1 MGAMFDLSL
10 EALES
15 GKYRVTVLDSPA
27 GTASEE
33 IDAPL
38 GFAELA
44 DLNDALAGRGVDAKG
59 REAALKAA
67 REKLFGAILSDSI
80 KYAYTT
86 SLTRA
91 GAGGLTLRLRLD
103 RAGDLSGL
111 PWPLLREGAEG
122 ATKLTRLDAPPASRP
137 VGGAREFLQGGR
149 LAAVAGAAALLI
161 VLVVLV
167 LLVVRRPES
176 DVDLS
181 VTSLRFLPSKPSPGQ
196 IFTVSIGIK
205 NNGTTDSGAFNWA
218 WFKDDFT
225 TAPRA
230 DLSSRIENLEPG
242 KTITVRGSFSF
253 GWWDEYN
260 STAWVNFDGLVKET
274 IYFNN
279 LSKPAPGFI
288 QTSDA
293 PFVIDFNVLPNGES
307 LQEARDFRG
316 DEFRLWDLTILPDVS
331 ANPGCA
337 KAVLKLSV
345 VVVTNSIMTGLPGV
359 APGCDDLPVQVALQ
373 HSIGGATVEFT
384 AAQAGRY
391 TLTLLDS
398 EGRPLPNLAPVAL
411 DVTAPGAF
419 TLQLPADGSPVLDR
433 AAGARRV
440 VVQGAGGMSIQ
451 QLSFFQP
458 TSTTP

>member
-1 MGAMFDLSL
+1 MFDLSL

-33 IDAPL
+33 IDAPFS
-38 GFAELA
+38 FAELA
-44 DLNDALAGRGVDAKG
+44 DLNDVLAGRGVDAKG

-67 REKLFGAILSDSI
+67 GEKLFGAILSNGI
-80 KYAYTT
+80 RYAYTT

-161 VLVVLV
+161 ILVALA

-176 DVDLS
+176 DVDLA

-225 TAPRA
+225 TAPRP
-230 DLSSRIENLEPG
+230 DLSSRVENLEAG

-260 STAWVNFDGLVKET
+260 STAWVNFDGKAPDRLP
-274 IYFNN
+274 FNN
-279 LSKPAPGFI
+279 LSKPTLGFI

-307 LQEARDFRG
+307 LQEARELRG
-316 DEFRLWDLTILPDVS
+316 DEFRLWDLTILPDAS
-331 ANPGCA
+331 AKPNCA
-337 KAVLKLSV
+337 KAVIKLSV
-345 VVVTNSIMTGLPGV
+345 VVVTNSIMTGLPS
-359 APGCDDLPVQVALQ
+359 AAAGCDDLPIQVTLQ
-373 HSIGGATVEFT
+373 HSIGGAAVEFT

-391 TLTLLDS
+391 TLTLLDPQ
-398 EGRPLPNLAPVAL
+398 GNLAPLTL
-411 DVTAPGAF
+411 DVSAPGSYA
-419 TLQLPADGSPVLDR
+419 LRLPADGSPVLDR
-433 AAGARRV
+433 AVGVQRIV
-440 VVQGAGGMSIQ
+440 IQGAAGMSIQ
-451 QLSFFQP
+451 QISFFQP
-458 TSTTP
+458 TSNAP